1 MVREQQLNVT
11 PCADKEQDLVL
22 YYYGEIS
29 DVERAEVEVHTQSC
43 AGCRRYLG
51 QIGTLLP
58 GTVERDDPEQA
69 FWNDYSREMRCKLAE
84 AECRPWWRP
93 VTEFLHSW
101 AIPAMAVAAVGIIAL
116 TFTLGRDVFRS
127 KDTSSSKN
135 ISPEEASLM
144 EALPVA
150 ENLDFFSNMEILD
163 AMDLLESMSGQG
175 NDQA

>member
-1 MVREQQLNVT
+1 MVREQEFNDT
-11 PCADKEQDLVL
+11 ACANREQDLVL
-22 YYYGEIS
+22 YYYGELGEA
-29 DVERAEVEVHTQSC
+29 ERAAVETHTRSCEVCH
-43 AGCRRYLG
+43 RYLG
-51 QIGTLLP
+51 QIGSILP
-58 GTVERDDPEQA
+58 GTVERDEPAQA
-69 FWNDYSREMRCKLAE
+69 FWDDYSREMRRKLADVE
-84 AECRPWWRP
+84 RKPWWRP

-127 KDTSSSKN
+127 KDTSPSRD
-135 ISPEEASLM
+135 ISPEEESLM

-150 ENLDFFSNMEILD
+150 ENLDFFSNMEMLD